1 MFNDMYDPAQE
12 AFNMAAEAN
21 RNAKRNPMRET
32 SEIVKMFGEV
42 AKYLQ
47 DYEKWSTL
55 VPELEK
61 EIAFEKKR
69 FMVAVDVMRSHG
81 ILDEFNDKCWEL
93 QL

>member
-12 AFNMAAEAN
+12 ALNMAAEAN
-21 RNAKRNPMRET
+21 RNSKRNPMREV
-32 SEIVKMFGEV
+32 SEMAKMFGDI

-47 DYEKWSTL
+47 EYEKWKTL
-55 VPELEK
+55 VPNLEK
-61 EIAFEKKR
+61 EIAFEKRR

-81 ILDEFNDKCWEL
+81 ILDEFNDRCWEL

>member
-1 MFNDMYDPAQE
+1 MFNNIYDPAQE
-12 AFNMAAEAN
+12 AFNMAREAKEN
-21 RNAKRNPMRET
+21 SKRNPMRET
-32 SEIVKMFGEV
+32 AEIARMFGEV

-47 DYEKWSTL
+47 DYERWHTL

-81 ILDEFNDKCWEL
+81 VLEEFNDKCWEL

>member
-12 AFNMAAEAN
+12 AFNMAREAKEN
-21 RNAKRNPMRET
+21 SKRNPMRET
-32 SEIVKMFGEV
+32 SEIVRMFGEV
-42 AKYLQ
+42 ARYLK

-55 VPELEK
+55 VPEMEK
-61 EIAFEKKR
+61 EIAFEKRR

-81 ILDEFNDKCWEL
+81 LLDEFNDKCWEL